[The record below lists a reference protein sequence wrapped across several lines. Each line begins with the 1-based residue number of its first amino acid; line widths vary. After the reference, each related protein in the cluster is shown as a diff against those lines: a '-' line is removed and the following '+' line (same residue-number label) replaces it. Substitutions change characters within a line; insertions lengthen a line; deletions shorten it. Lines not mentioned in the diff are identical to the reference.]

1 VIRNLIKD
9 SYNNIFNQL
18 YDITEGKVILSGSLG
33 LKLQNIIKREV
44 NDLDVNILSYDW
56 EIYKNDIEKSFRI
69 HPSIQ
74 VRYGVLEY
82 DVYSCFDK
90 KTKLENFH
98 LFVNYGKDIFLTL
111 NGIRVLNPEVH
122 LIDKEMISKSGQDV
136 NKHEED
142 IVLIKKYLNE
152 K

>member
-1 VIRNLIKD
+1 MIRNLIKD
-9 SYNNIFNQL
+9 SYNKIFNQL

-44 NDLDVNILSYDW
+44 NDLDVNILSSDW
-56 EIYKNDIEKSFRI
+56 EIYKNNIEKSFRV

-74 VRYGVLEY
+74 VRYGTLEY

-98 LFVNYGKDIFLTL
+98 LFVNYGEDIFLTL
-111 NGIRVLNPEVH
+111 NGIRVLKPSIH
-122 LIDKEMISKSGQDV
+122 LIDKEMIVKSGQDI
-136 NKHEED
+136 NKHESD
-142 IVLIKKYLNE
+142 IVLIKKHLNE